1 MAAAGQNFDAENKNL
16 RLQDVLDLQLGRV
29 PDAVNEI
36 IQAATV
42 GAVKSIFLSTS
53 SPRQLTQ
60 EPYSTVGP
68 EKSDMWR

>member
-1 MAAAGQNFDAENKNL
+1 MAAAGQTFDAENKNF

-42 GAVKSIFLSTS
+42 WISQRSVGLRALQG
-53 SPRQLTQ
+53 SPIKGCTQWQ
-60 EPYSTVGP
+60 EPY
-68 EKSDMWR
+68 KSSL